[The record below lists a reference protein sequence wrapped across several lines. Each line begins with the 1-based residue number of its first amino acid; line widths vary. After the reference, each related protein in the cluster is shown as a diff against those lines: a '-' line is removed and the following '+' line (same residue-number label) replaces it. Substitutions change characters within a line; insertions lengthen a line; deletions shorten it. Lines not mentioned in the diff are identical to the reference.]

1 MHWRKRTPKN
11 HYSVLK
17 ILIWIHMG
25 KAGLFPSWSGGA
37 SRVGGSPWVHTC
49 STIPTALW
57 TETRAPHPT
66 LPSNPQIKARRW
78 SWLNIS
84 AKKPQLAQNTESP
97 WVSLPTFW
105 ETMPQ
110 LLLLKPYCQ
119 IILHISTFVQAL
131 SLNTDE
137 ATARNVFEAFQSC
150 KPASPFILVKLTTA
164 VMTSGKPQCNEMYKN
179 KAESWI
185 KKKKRGWQRK
195 QKNTSKTSNYCT
207 ALFLYLK
214 LTKKTYI
221 QIYAY

>member
-1 MHWRKRTPKN
+1 MPSSAWRVEEWHVGARAVTQWLLLERICNQTHPRLSASHFRNKMFHTLIFCEYQFLYALEKKN
-11 HYSVLK
+11 TQKPLFSFEDFDLNPH
-17 ILIWIHMG
+17 G
-25 KAGLFPSWSGGA
+25 KSWAISQLVGGA

-66 LPSNPQIKARRW
+66 LPANPQIKAQRW

-137 ATARNVFEAFQSC
+137 ATARNVFEAF
-150 KPASPFILVKLTTA
+150 
-164 VMTSGKPQCNEMYKN
+164 
-179 KAESWI
+179 
-185 KKKKRGWQRK
+185 
-195 QKNTSKTSNYCT
+195 
-207 ALFLYLK
+207 
-214 LTKKTYI
+214 
-221 QIYAY
+221 